1 VPYGSWRSPISAE
14 LVAGG
19 GVILEELHQGGAALY
34 WVEGRPAEGGR
45 GVLCRWAPGAGTQ
58 ALTPPAFDVRT
69 RVHEYGG
76 GAFLAGDDGTVFFSN
91 LTDQRLWRQ
100 DGTGAPRPLTPEPPI
115 PAALR
120 YADARLLPDPPVD
133 RGATASLLEPPDAQV
148 LVCVR
153 ESHDGDQVVNELV
166 AVPAGGGEPRV
177 LAAGRDFYAAPRPS
191 PDGRRLAWLE
201 WDHPRMPWDGT
212 ELRVAELDGGA
223 LDGPSRL
230 VAGGAEESIFCPE
243 WSPDGRLHFT
253 SDRSGWWNLYEEA
266 DGEVRVLV
274 PEQAEFGEPQWVFGM
289 ATYAFLPD
297 GRIACLYGRGPVR
310 RLGLVEPGADR
321 AVPVELPFTDFNPPQ
336 LCTLGERLAVIAGSA
351 RRPAAVVVVDPDS
364 GDTEVVRSSREL
376 DLDPR
381 YLSTPRPVE
390 FPTGDGQTAH
400 ALYYPP
406 ANPDVQAP
414 AGERPPLVVTCHGGP
429 TAGVLDRF
437 KLGVQFLTSR
447 GIAVADVDHR
457 GSTGYG
463 RDYREALKGRWGEVD
478 TEDCVNVARYLAT
491 VGEVDGERL
500 AISGGSAGGYV
511 VLCALAFYDVFAAGV
526 SEAGL
531 ADLVTFVHDTHK
543 FEARYLDQLVGPWPQ
558 AEALYRQRSPLYAA
572 DRIACPVILIQ
583 GLDDAVVPPA
593 QAEVMVRALAERGIP
608 HAYLT
613 FPGERHG
620 LRKAENIER
629 AVEAELYFLSR
640 ILGFELADK
649 IEPVPIEGLDGQGD
663 GAVAL
668 S

>member
-1 VPYGSWRSPISAE
+1 MAVPYGSWRSPISAE

-19 GVILEELHQGGAALY
+19 GVVLEELHPAGGALY

-45 GVLCRWAPGAGTQ
+45 GVLCRWAPGEGIE
-58 ALTPPAFDVRT
+58 ALTPPRFDVRT

-76 GAFLAGDDGTVFFSN
+76 GAFLPADGGTVFFSN
-91 LTDQRLWRQ
+91 LPDQRLWRQ
-100 DGTGAPRPLTPEPPI
+100 DRGGAPRPLTPEPPI

-120 YADARLLPDPPVD
+120 YADARLLPPGPPSSD
-133 RGATASLLEPPDAQV
+133 S

-153 ESHDGDQVVNELV
+153 ESHLGDKVVNELV
-166 AVPAGGGEPRV
+166 ALPARGGEPHV
-177 LAAGRDFYAAPRPS
+177 LASGRDFYAAPRPS
-191 PDGRRLAWLE
+191 PDGRWLAWLE
-201 WDHPRMPWDGT
+201 WDHPRMPWDGS
-212 ELRVAELDGGA
+212 ELRVAELAGGA
-223 LDGPSRL
+223 LAGTPRL
-230 VAGGAEESIFCPE
+230 VAGGVEESIFCPQ

-253 SDRSGWWNLYEEA
+253 SDRTGWWNLYREEA
-266 DGEVRVLV
+266 DGEVAALA

-289 ATYAFLPD
+289 STYAFLPD

-310 RLGLVEPGADR
+310 RIGLVAPGAQR
-321 AVPVELPFTDFNPPQ
+321 AVPLPLPFTDFFPPQ
-336 LCTLGERLAVIAGSA
+336 LCAFGERLAVIAGSA
-351 RRPAAVVVVDPDS
+351 TQPTAIVLVDPDTGAS
-364 GDTEVVRSSREL
+364 ELVRSSRPL
-376 DLDPR
+376 DLEQG
-381 YLSTPRPVE
+381 YLSIPKPVE

-406 ANPDVQAP
+406 TNPDAHGP
-414 AGERPPLVVTCHGGP
+414 DGERPPLVVTCHGGP
-429 TAGVLDRF
+429 TAGVSDRL
-437 KLGVQFLTSR
+437 KLGVQYLTSR
-447 GIAVADVDHR
+447 GIAVADVDYR
-457 GSTGYG
+457 GSAGYG

-478 TEDCVNVARYLAT
+478 TEDCVNVARHLADT
-491 VGEVDGERL
+491 GEVDGDRL
-500 AISGGSAGGYV
+500 AISGGSAGGYA

-531 ADLVTFVHDTHK
+531 ADLTTFVGDTHK
-543 FEARYLDQLVGPWPQ
+543 FEARYLDELVGPWPQ

-608 HAYLT
+608 YAYLT

-620 LRKAENIER
+620 LRKAENIAR

-649 IEPVPIEGLDGQGD
+649 VEPVPIEGLDGHRD
-663 GAVAL
+663 AADL
-668 S
+668 D